1 MTTLNPL
8 AVANAPLLREISA
21 PGRDDPLVWT
31 ISAIARQI
39 GRDESNVRKTIKALA
54 SEGLIDADTRTLTD
68 HGTAQLAAIDRA
80 EGQGGGEPGS
90 QPSAPADGMLALYHA
105 QILPDPGNARR
116 DWDSDEAKTDLDAL
130 REDLLLN
137 GLLQNLV
144 VRAAPADDLQGVSIE
159 RTDAGGARHTLP
171 LYRLV
176 GGERRWRAIA
186 EAIRDGDWPEDRLIA
201 CRELDGDDLGCRL
214 AALAENIQRRNLNP
228 IEKARAFEGLAEAGL
243 SNQQIADR
251 IVATPEHVQQ
261 HRRFLQLDEADQTRM
276 TLPKDDPRHL
286 SVREARQKLARK
298 QEVEEAWKPT
308 SHPADEQL
316 LIAEIAFAARDGGAY
331 MGNLF
336 AVGPDARQDPVAIR
350 LANANIIS
358 LSDAPQP
365 WGTLTGHFTAA
376 LKGWHLCDAC
386 RTAWPVLCGDDL
398 AQRTEALAALQTELA
413 GAPAD
418 GVTFLTPWLNAPF
431 DLTPEGQAILDQQ
444 KAAADK
450 RAADEAARQAERAA
464 ATERWAKAR
473 ANHLAL
479 LNASAETPP
488 ADAAAVTT
496 EAAAGI
502 DHPLPWTLLTDG
514 AIIDAEGAEV
524 TSLGNYS
531 GADEQDLAIGQI
543 IVLSVNTAAGLPT
556 PPIKSADEDE
566 PEQDIDGND
575 PDADPD
581 SEEFADDGDASEEAA

>member
-1 MTTLNPL
+1 MSALNIL
-8 AVANAPLLREISA
+8 AVQNAPLLRAILA
-21 PGRDDPLVWT
+21 NPLAAKADLAVAAGRDRSNLNRSLSALIEAGLV
-31 ISAIARQI
+31 IEGHSGSRNLSAD
-39 GRDESNVRKTIKALA
+39 GE
-54 SEGLIDADTRTLTD
+54 
-68 HGTAQLAAIDRA
+68 AQLAAIDRA
-80 EGQGGGEPGS
+80 EGQGGEPGS
-90 QPSAPADGMLALYHA
+90 HAPDGSMALRHG
-105 QILPDPGNARR
+105 QILPDPDNARR
-116 DWDSDEAKTDLDAL
+116 DWDSQEAKDDLDAL

-144 VRAAPADDLQGVSIE
+144 VRNAGEIDRRSLNVAQLEAF
-159 RTDAGGARHTLP
+159 DAGLP
-171 LYRLV
+171 MFFLV
-176 GGERRWRAIA
+176 AGERRWRAIA
-186 EAIRDGDWPEDRLIA
+186 IAMDDGDWPIAQPIA
-201 CRELDGDDLGCRL
+201 CRLFEGDDLSCRL

-243 SNQQIADR
+243 SNQQIAER

-286 SVREARQKLARK
+286 SVRDARQKLARK

-386 RTAWPVLCGDDL
+386 RTAWPVLCGEDL
-398 AQRTEALAALQTELA
+398 GQRTEALAALQTELT

-431 DLTPEGQAILDQQ
+431 DLTPEGQVILDQQ
-444 KAAADK
+444 RAAADK
-450 RAADEAARQAERAA
+450 RAADEAARQAERTA
-464 ATERWAKAR
+464 ATVRWAEAR
-473 ANHLAL
+473 ATHLAL

-496 EAAAGI
+496 AAAAGV

-514 AIIDAEGAEV
+514 VIIDAEGAEV

-566 PEQDIDGND
+566 PEQDIGGND
-575 PDADPD
+575 PDAEAD
-581 SEEFADDGDASEEAA
+581 SEEFADDGDAAADAEAA